1 MRTDVLTGW
10 TSETLGSLTVLTAGP
25 GRPASM
31 LHGGRRRSRLRRR
44 RRRPGRAPPCVD
56 RAPDRVS
63 AASDRRAESGPGR
76 LPLRAGDVEVRRPP
90 HWPDSLSPTL
100 SARLPGIQRTEFAGA
115 ESVRFAEGPAEDR
128 RPAEAPEGR
137 DDLYSVGAGVGA
149 GEVGTTL
156 LQAASSDPGMD
167 GWVSPRPWSSRC
179 CGRTGRCGGGRC
191 CRGGCE
197 PLPLRSW
204 ACVVVGQNPRVDPD
218 VRRQARRRY
227 LGRRCVRPRR
237 EHLCLHHR
245 EVAAGLP
252 GHRDQPEDLE
262 PT

>member
-1 MRTDVLTGW
+1 
-10 TSETLGSLTVLTAGP
+10 
-25 GRPASM
+25 M
-31 LHGGRRRSRLRRR
+31 LHGGRRRSRLRRG

-76 LPLRAGDVEVRRPP
+76 LSLQAGDVEARRPP
-90 HWPDSLSPTL
+90 HWPDSLSSTL

-218 VRRQARRRY
+218 VRRQARRCY

-252 GHRDQPEDLE
+252 GRRDQPEDLE